1 MPDRPPATVVS
12 RGAYRVSFTSS
23 IWGRWNGT
31 MLDQLLVAGLFFAL
45 VISLIV
51 TSWPAVWVFAS
62 ATLAAYF
69 LDLVDTS
76 EVLAKATNSGLITL
90 ILLLLVSIGLEKLS
104 WLTRLSGKL
113 ISQNYAASLLRLGFF
128 TALFSAF
135 VNNTAVVA
143 TLAHTVRSNRH
154 HPASRLLL
162 PLSYTA
168 ILGGTVTLIGTSTNL
183 IVSSFLEDA
192 TGHGLAFGDFF
203 WVGLSVTAVGL
214 FVILASSGLLPSGS
228 VDPIDINEYL
238 IEAEVDADSALV
250 GKSILE
256 NGLRELEDLFLVE
269 LVRGNHLISPVA
281 PQEYIE
287 AGDKLI
293 FSGDIKQVNALE
305 SFDGLRL
312 FAVEEGLLRTNMME
326 VIVMPGAAIE
336 GKTVKD
342 SGFRSLFDAAVVG
355 MRRGGKRLSG
365 KLGNISI
372 QAGDNMMLAVG
383 PDFNERKNLDK
394 NFLVIN
400 DSVGEIKT
408 TPFQDYFLTS
418 VLMLVVGLSAVD
430 VIPLIKG
437 VTFLLVCMLALG
449 VLRGSELRRRFP
461 FELWIIIA
469 SALTLSQA
477 LSNSG
482 LVADLT
488 NILHDHLVKLGPYTA
503 LIGIYFGT
511 LVLTELMT
519 NNAAAALSFPIAF
532 GLAESYGVS
541 VMPFVMAVAYGAS
554 ASFLTPYG
562 YTTNLMVQNLGSYEL
577 RDYFRVGLPL
587 SAAYSATVLLLVPR
601 IFPF

>member
-1 MPDRPPATVVS
+1 
-12 RGAYRVSFTSS
+12 
-23 IWGRWNGT
+23 
-31 MLDQLLVAGLFFAL
+31 MLDQLLIASLFFAL
-45 VISLIV
+45 VISLV
-51 TSWPAVWVFAS
+51 LTSWPAVWVFAS
-62 ATLAAYF
+62 AMLAAYF

-76 EVLAKATNSGLITL
+76 ELLAKATNSGLITL

-113 ISQNYAASLLRLGFF
+113 ISANYSASLLRMGFF

-143 TLAHTVRSNRH
+143 TLAHTVRSNRY
-154 HPASRLLL
+154 HPASKLLI
-162 PLSYTA
+162 PLSYAA
-168 ILGGTVTLIGTSTNL
+168 ILGGTITLIGTSTNL

-192 TGHGLAFGDFF
+192 TGQGLAFGDFL
-203 WVGLSVTAVGL
+203 WVGLAVTGCGL
-214 FVILASSGLLPSGS
+214 LVILASSRLLPVG
-228 VDPIDINEYL
+228 DTQQIDINEYL
-238 IEAEVDADSALV
+238 IEVEVDADSTLV
-250 GKSILE
+250 GKTILE

-269 LVRGNHLISPVA
+269 IVRGNYLISPVA
-281 PQEYIE
+281 PQEFIR

-305 SFDGLRL
+305 SFHGLRL
-312 FAVEEGLLRTNMME
+312 FAIEEGLLRTNMTE
-326 VIVMPGAAIE
+326 VIVMPGATIE

-365 KLGNISI
+365 KLGNITI

-408 TPFQDYFLTS
+408 TPFQDYFITS
-418 VLMLVVGLSAVD
+418 VLMLVIGLASMEL
-430 VIPLIKG
+430 IPLIKG
-437 VTFLLVCMLALG
+437 VTFLLICMLALG
-449 VLRGSELRRRFP
+449 VVKGSELRRRFP

-477 LSNSG
+477 LTNSG
-482 LVADLT
+482 LVAVLADS
-488 NILHDHLVKLGPYTA
+488 LHDNLEQLGPYAA
-503 LIGIYFGT
+503 LFGIYLGT
-511 LVLTELMT
+511 LLLTELMT

-541 VMPFVMAVAYGAS
+541 HMPFVMAVAYGAS

-562 YTTNLMVQNLGSYEL
+562 YNTNLMVQNLGGYEL
-577 RDYFRVGLPL
+577 RDYFRVGLPV
-587 SAAYSATVLLLVPR
+587 SIVYSLVVIVLIPR
-601 IFPF
+601 LFPF

>member
-1 MPDRPPATVVS
+1 
-12 RGAYRVSFTSS
+12 
-23 IWGRWNGT
+23 
-31 MLDQLLVAGLFFAL
+31 MLDQLLIAGLFFAL
-45 VISLIV
+45 VTSLVI
-51 TSWPAVWVFAS
+51 TSWPAVWVFAC
-62 ATLAAYF
+62 AMLAAYF
-69 LDLVDTS
+69 LDLVNTT

-113 ISQNYAASLLRLGFF
+113 ISANYAASLLRMGFF

-143 TLAHTVRSNRH
+143 TLAHTVRSNRY
-154 HPASRLLL
+154 HPAAKLLL
-162 PLSYTA
+162 PLSYAA

-192 TGHGLAFGDFF
+192 TGQGLAFGDFL
-203 WVGLSVTAVGL
+203 WVGLAVTVGGL
-214 FVILASSGLLPSGS
+214 LVILASSGLLPAGATEQ
-228 VDPIDINEYL
+228 IDINEYL
-238 IEAEVDADSALV
+238 IEVEVDADSALV

-256 NGLRELEDLFLVE
+256 NRLRELEDLFLVE
-269 LVRGNHLISPVA
+269 IVRGNHLISPVA

-326 VIVMPGAAIE
+326 VIVMPGATIE

-365 KLGNISI
+365 KLGNITI

-400 DSVGEIKT
+400 ESVGEIRST
-408 TPFQDYFLTS
+408 QFQDYFLTG
-418 VLMLVVGLSAVD
+418 VLMLVIALASMEF
-430 VIPLIKG
+430 IPLIKG
-437 VTFLLVCMLALG
+437 VSFLLVCMLALG
-449 VLRGSELRRRFP
+449 VVKGSELRRRFP

-477 LSNSG
+477 LTNSG
-482 LVADLT
+482 LVALLADT
-488 NILHDHLVKLGPYTA
+488 LHANLEHMGPHAA
-503 LIGIYFGT
+503 LIGIYLGT
-511 LVLTELMT
+511 LLLTELMT

-532 GLAESYGVS
+532 GLAESFGVS
-541 VMPFVMAVAYGAS
+541 HMPFVMTVAFGAS

-562 YTTNLMVQNLGSYEL
+562 YNTNLMVQNLGGYEL

-587 SAAYSATVLLLVPR
+587 SIAYSTIVIVLIPR

>member
-1 MPDRPPATVVS
+1 
-12 RGAYRVSFTSS
+12 
-23 IWGRWNGT
+23 
-31 MLDQLLVAGLFFAL
+31 MLDQLLIASLFFAL
-45 VISLIV
+45 VISLV
-51 TSWPAVWVFAS
+51 LTSWPAVWVFAS
-62 ATLAAYF
+62 AMLAAYF

-76 EVLAKATNSGLITL
+76 ELLAKSTNSGLITL

-113 ISQNYAASLLRLGFF
+113 ISANYSASLLRMGFF

-143 TLAHTVRSNRH
+143 TLAHTVRSNRY
-154 HPASRLLL
+154 HPASKLLI
-162 PLSYTA
+162 PLSYAA
-168 ILGGTVTLIGTSTNL
+168 ILGGTITLIGTSTNL

-192 TGHGLAFGDFF
+192 TGQGLAFGDFL
-203 WVGLSVTAVGL
+203 WVGLAVTGCGL
-214 FVILASSGLLPSGS
+214 LVILASSRLLPVG
-228 VDPIDINEYL
+228 DTQQIDINEYL
-238 IEAEVDADSALV
+238 IEVEVDADSTLV
-250 GKSILE
+250 GKTILE

-269 LVRGNHLISPVA
+269 IVRGNYLISPVA
-281 PQEYIE
+281 PQEFIR

-305 SFDGLRL
+305 SFHGLRL
-312 FAVEEGLLRTNMME
+312 FAIEEGLLRTNMTE
-326 VIVMPGAAIE
+326 VIVMPGATIE

-365 KLGNISI
+365 KLGNITI

-408 TPFQDYFLTS
+408 TPFQDYFITS
-418 VLMLVVGLSAVD
+418 VLMLVIGLASMEL
-430 VIPLIKG
+430 IPLIKG
-437 VTFLLVCMLALG
+437 VTFLLICMLALG
-449 VLRGSELRRRFP
+449 VVKGSELRRRFP

-477 LSNSG
+477 LTNSG
-482 LVADLT
+482 LVAVLADS
-488 NILHDHLVKLGPYTA
+488 LHDNLEQLGPYAA
-503 LIGIYFGT
+503 LLGIYLGT
-511 LVLTELMT
+511 LLLTELMT

-541 VMPFVMAVAYGAS
+541 HMPFVMAVAYGAS

-562 YTTNLMVQNLGSYEL
+562 YNTNLMVQNLGGYEL
-577 RDYFRVGLPL
+577 RDYFRVGLPV
-587 SAAYSATVLLLVPR
+587 SIVYSLVVIVLIPR
-601 IFPF
+601 LFPF